1 MFTGLLSPLP
11 RSRTASREP
20 DEATQK
26 LLQSANLWYMSFV
39 VKLQIKPVSNHNK
52 SLNHIYT
59 KSLNHIQCGRDL
71 GIFEQFSLAG
81 MTFVVILQTT
91 FASLGYLCYR
101 ENVLGSIRC
110 TSSLFDF
117 L

>member
-1 MFTGLLSPLP
+1 
-11 RSRTASREP
+11 
-20 DEATQK
+20 
-26 LLQSANLWYMSFV
+26 MSFV

-117 L
+117 LLIQSGFVVLEYNHCTFC